1 MSSPRILLLLS
12 ENWNLV
18 DSQRLD
24 VLVDWAEMAEKAGV
38 WGVMISEH
46 ISLGPAAGALGRE
59 ANERAYMA
67 PGNQDPATPWP
78 SSLLLHAAI
87 ASRTKTLKLACCA
100 LIAPLRHP
108 VDLAKQLAT
117 LDCLSQ
123 GRLIVQPTVSW
134 HEEEYQH
141 LGVPFDKRGRL
152 LDEHI
157 AAWKLLW
164 SESPCSFQGE
174 YYQFEDCYCDP
185 KPVSP
190 GGPELWFGGQSV
202 TDHVLQRLVDHGS
215 GFHPFGA
222 PSNDDMEKLE
232 ASFNASG
239 RDYDSISKI
248 GGIHAA
254 FTSDDKPASLQAS
267 LASIPPQ
274 LENGFDT
281 ICVKPNQFID
291 DPSKMEEFL
300 EELVQSFKK
309 FDQ

>member
-1 MSSPRILLLLS
+1 MATPKILLILS
-12 ENWNLV
+12 ENWTLV
-18 DSQRLD
+18 DGQQLN

-38 WGVMISEH
+38 WGVMLSEH
-46 ISLGPAAGALGRE
+46 VSLGPSAGSLGRE

-87 ASRTKTLKLACCA
+87 AARTTKLRLACCA
-100 LIAPLRHP
+100 LLAPLRHP
-108 VDLAKQLAT
+108 VDMAKQLAT
-117 LDCLSQ
+117 LDCISQ

-134 HEEEYQH
+134 HREEYEH
-141 LGVPFDKRGRL
+141 LGVPFEKRGKL
-152 LDEHI
+152 LDEHL

-164 SESPCSFQGE
+164 SESPCTFQGE

-185 KPVSP
+185 RPVQA
-190 GGPELWFGGQSV
+190 GGPELWFGGQSAA
-202 TDHVLQRLVDHGS
+202 DHVVRRLVEHGA

-222 PSNDDMEKLE
+222 PTKEDMDRLQVTFVE
-232 ASFNASG
+232 SG

-248 GGIHAA
+248 GGIRAA
-254 FTSDDKPASLQAS
+254 FTSDNTPANLQDS

-291 DPSKMEEFL
+291 EPEQMPVFL
-300 EELVQSFKK
+300 EELVESFQR
-309 FDQ
+309 F